1 MAPEKEM
8 EEAPEEEAKKPKPR
22 SSRLQR
28 AREAAK
34 RQDVPSPEDVKKA
47 IEKARQ
53 SGFIAEHTVG
63 PGDTLGHIA
72 KKYYGSAYHY
82 PLIYEANKDVIGDDP
97 DLIIDGTVLK
107 IPKLPEE
114 KE

>member
-1 MAPEKEM
+1 MAPEKEIEGPKK
-8 EEAPEEEAKKPKPR
+8 EEVKKAR

-34 RQDVPSPEDVKKA
+34 RQDVPSPEDVKAA
-47 IEKARQ
+47 IEKARK
-53 SGFIAEHTVG
+53 SAFIAEHTVK
-63 PGDTLGHIA
+63 PGDTLGHIS

-114 KE
+114 KK

>member
-1 MAPEKEM
+1 MAPEKEI
-8 EEAPEEEAKKPKPR
+8 EEPKKEEVKKAR
-22 SSRLQR
+22 SSRLRR

-34 RQDVPSPEDVKKA
+34 KQHAPSPEDVKAA

-53 SGFIAEHTVG
+53 SAAFIAEHTVK
-63 PGDTLGHIA
+63 PGDTLGHIS

-82 PLIYEANKDVIGDDP
+82 PLIYEANKEVIGDDP

-107 IPKLPEE
+107 IPKLPED
-114 KE
+114 KK